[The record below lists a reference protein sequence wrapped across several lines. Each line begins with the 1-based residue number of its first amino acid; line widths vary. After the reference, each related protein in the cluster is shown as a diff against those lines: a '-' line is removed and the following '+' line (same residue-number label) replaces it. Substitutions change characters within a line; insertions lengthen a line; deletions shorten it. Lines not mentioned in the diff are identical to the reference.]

1 MKVKYFIG
9 GYDKNICY
17 LLWCPESRYAAII
30 DPSVEIN
37 PILEY
42 ISQKKLILD
51 KILITHSHHDHIK
64 YVSDYLDYFNLIKVY
79 LSHKSAKKFKFISL
93 TNNQII
99 SIGYYMIT
107 CMETPGHYY
116 DSMCFWDSK
125 NKRIFTGDTIFI
137 GRTGRVISSMSSIED
152 LYRSVYNILLKLP
165 LDTVIHP
172 GHDYGYS
179 VLDTIENNIASSSF
193 FNCQNLEEFR
203 VIMQN
208 YEKNRKK

>member
-1 MKVKYFIG
+1 
-9 GYDKNICY
+9 
-17 LLWCPESRYAAII
+17 
-30 DPSVEIN
+30 
-37 PILEY
+37 
-42 ISQKKLILD
+42 
-51 KILITHSHHDHIK
+51 
-64 YVSDYLDYFNLIKVY
+64 
-79 LSHKSAKKFKFISL
+79 
-93 TNNQII
+93 
-99 SIGYYMIT
+99 MIT

-116 DSMCFWDSK
+116 DSMCFWDLK

-152 LYRSVYNILLKLP
+152 LYHSVYNILLKLP

>member
-1 MKVKYFIG
+1 M
-9 GYDKNICY
+9 
-17 LLWCPESRYAAII
+17 
-30 DPSVEIN
+30 
-37 PILEY
+37 
-42 ISQKKLILD
+42 
-51 KILITHSHHDHIK
+51 ITHSHHDHIK

-99 SIGYYMIT
+99 SIGSYMIT

-152 LYRSVYNILLKLP
+152 LYHSVYNILLKLP

-179 VLDTIENNIASSSF
+179 VLDTIENNIVSSSF